1 MEELKKTNR
10 TKVKR
15 SPKRAVYDIE
25 TIYKILDEAFVCH
38 VAFKIDGQVFIIPT
52 AYGRKDNE
60 IFIHGSNKSRMLNSI
75 RAGEDICISVTLIDG
90 IVAARSVFHHSV
102 NYRSVIIFS
111 KGEEILEK
119 DEKLNA
125 LKIITEHIIPNRWE
139 EARKPNEKEMQITSV
154 FKFKIDEAS
163 AKIRVG
169 PPVDEKEDYNLN
181 VWAGVIPLK
190 TVTENPIRDT
200 LLEENIPL
208 PNSIKNYYKGRGLN
222 LKKVISMKEN
232 KNE

>member
-1 MEELKKTNR
+1 MEKLKKTNR

-15 SPKRAVYDIE
+15 SPKRAVYNKE
-25 TIYKILDEAFVCH
+25 TINKILDETFICH
-38 VAFKIDGQVFIIPT
+38 IAFKIDGQVFIIPT
-52 AYGRKDNE
+52 AYGRKDDSL
-60 IFIHGSNKSRMLNSI
+60 FIHGSNKSRMLNSI
-75 RAGEDICISVTLIDG
+75 RSGEDICISVTLIDG

-125 LKIITEHIIPNRWE
+125 LKIITEHIIPKRWE

-181 VWAGVIPLK
+181 VWAGVIPLETIVK
-190 TVTENPIRDT
+190 EPIADEK
-200 LLEENIPL
+200 LSKDILL
-208 PNSIKNYYKGRGLN
+208 PNSIKNYR
-222 LKKVISMKEN
+222 E
-232 KNE
+232 